1 MNEFIDLFDS
11 SEKLDLEPAKL
22 IEALLSLEPSGQI
35 YLDCSGAKTRSGISK
50 WLGVRI
56 IEGIEKE
63 SMAMPGKPTPL
74 TRPSVIDLKGRISDH
89 ESGLS
94 LLKGL
99 EVIIKTDWGAKSK
112 ILHDDQGKPLLDKD
126 GGLIEEALT
135 DEEIKANRLII
146 DFVIRF
152 TGKVHSTGFRP
163 PNPSILLSGYDLERV
178 TNVLNQRQDSNTPP
192 GVGDFDKGPYPE
204 SDTQTRGKGQNFFS
218 EKFSNLRTPHALY
231 IAGLDTS
238 KISGVSAW
246 KNFKQLAKESAGIR
260 SEEYHG
266 LPPVYLKF
274 NPRDPK
280 NSVLYKYSSFEG
292 SRDFGDGEI
301 SSTAFLEAY
310 RRAKKASNPT

>member
-1 MNEFIDLFDS
+1 
-11 SEKLDLEPAKL
+11 
-22 IEALLSLEPSGQI
+22 
-35 YLDCSGAKTRSGISK
+35 
-50 WLGVRI
+50 
-56 IEGIEKE
+56 
-63 SMAMPGKPTPL
+63 MPGKPTPL
-74 TRPSVIDLKGRISDH
+74 TRSSVIDLKGRISDH

-192 GVGDFDKGPYPE
+192 REWV
-204 SDTQTRGKGQNFFS
+204 TLTRAHTLNQTHR
-218 EKFSNLRTPHALY
+218 L
-231 IAGLDTS
+231 
-238 KISGVSAW
+238 
-246 KNFKQLAKESAGIR
+246 
-260 SEEYHG
+260 
-266 LPPVYLKF
+266 
-274 NPRDPK
+274 
-280 NSVLYKYSSFEG
+280 
-292 SRDFGDGEI
+292 
-301 SSTAFLEAY
+301 
-310 RRAKKASNPT
+310 

>member
-1 MNEFIDLFDS
+1 
-11 SEKLDLEPAKL
+11 
-22 IEALLSLEPSGQI
+22 
-35 YLDCSGAKTRSGISK
+35 
-50 WLGVRI
+50 
-56 IEGIEKE
+56 
-63 SMAMPGKPTPL
+63 MPGKPTPL
-74 TRPSVIDLKGRISDH
+74 TRPSVIDLKGRISDQD
-89 ESGLS
+89 SGLS

-178 TNVLNQRQDSNTPP
+178 TNVLNQRQDSIPP
-192 GVGDFDKGPYPE
+192 REWVTLTRALTLNQTHRLEVRDKI
-204 SDTQTRGKGQNFFS
+204 FFRKIFKS
-218 EKFSNLRTPHALY
+218 THPPRSLY
-231 IAGLDTS
+231 CRSHTS

-274 NPRDPK
+274 NPKDPK

-292 SRDFGDGEI
+292 SIDFGDGEI